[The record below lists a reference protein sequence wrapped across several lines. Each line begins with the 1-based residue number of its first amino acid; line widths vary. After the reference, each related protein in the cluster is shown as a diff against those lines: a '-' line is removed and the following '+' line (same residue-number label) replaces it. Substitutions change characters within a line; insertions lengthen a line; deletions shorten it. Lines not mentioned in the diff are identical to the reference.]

1 MQTIPDIENWFY
13 TVNKPRS
20 RWFYWNCETVLD
32 VLEAKINYEKH
43 LKEVIAQ
50 SPKFNELACNEL
62 LKTKNFENACMQR
75 YLAYLNQFA

>member
-1 MQTIPDIENWFY
+1 MESIKHIENWFS
-13 TVNKPRS
+13 TVNAPRWI
-20 RWFYWNCETVLD
+20 WFYRDCETVLD
-32 VLEAKINYEKH
+32 VLEKRFDYEKH

-62 LKTKNFENACMQR
+62 LKMNNFHGGCMQR